1 MTTERT
7 HRRYREAKARL
18 FARAKATG
26 AACHLCGKPIDWDA
40 HYNDDMAPSADHAD
54 AVATSGPNGM
64 FGRLL
69 ISHRLC
75 NSRRGSKTIEEYLAG
90 QVEEVR
96 PTLIW

>member
-18 FARAKATG
+18 FARARATD
-26 AACHLCGKPIDWDA
+26 AACHLCGEPIAWDA
-40 HYNDDMAPSADHAD
+40 DPNSNYAPSADHAD
-54 AVATSGPNGM
+54 AVATSGPNGL

-75 NSRRGSKTIEEYLAG
+75 NSRRGSKTVEDYLAT
-90 QVEEVR
+90 QPQDAR
-96 PTLIW
+96 PTLVW